1 MKKIII
7 YAILSMICNGVIY
20 AQHVQVSHP
29 RDTINYPDSNYFF
42 PRWVD
47 SIGMTHP
54 TDSCWNRRVDNGGVI
69 EMAVHQYTDTPLNII
84 GIAAAIWTSNEE
96 ELMVFLPPTYRW
108 TIAPFADSTF
118 DNWVEYLR
126 LYDAT
131 DTGLVLL
138 AEGGYNALDTARC
151 LRSYFNVN
159 LDNSHGGWDVYTGQD
174 TVKSTIVPIYEVFF
188 EKPIT
193 VTDSFYVASTNYH
206 CAFDEETQM
215 LAGWEAML
223 ECVLTRQG
231 WRDATGECLPQL
243 IHTQIRDGGGRT
255 GWWMDDSQF
264 CIWAI
269 MDTTPVMV
277 DTCKTVSNIAVEQDS
292 AGAYIA
298 WQGGDHNRKWQVAY
312 GRADEDPEGYAVFN
326 TTSESFSLLY
336 LIPGVEYAVRV
347 RGNCFD
353 DTTFS
358 DWSDTVRFVRQGTP
372 ADIDEALQ
380 PCTSVTPN
388 PASSRV
394 TVTSAFDI
402 SRITFYDMQGRAV
415 LSTEAQGLTA
425 TLNVQGLPAGSYVV
439 GITTSRGLSTRKLVI
454 ER

>member
-20 AQHVQVSHP
+20 AQYVQVSHP
-29 RDTINYPDSNYFF
+29 RDTINYPDTTYFF
-42 PRWVD
+42 NNWVD
-47 SIGMTHP
+47 SASMRHP
-54 TDSCWNRRVDNGGVI
+54 TYRCHKQRI
-69 EMAVHQYTDTPLNII
+69 ENPAVMEKAIQYHTDTPLNII
-84 GIAAAIWTSNEE
+84 GIAAAIWTGNEA

-206 CAFDEETQM
+206 CAFDEETQT

-223 ECVLTRQG
+223 EGVKGFGLDYESEPCMPQIIYGLDRYG
-231 WRDATGECLPQL
+231 NEYWGLGDA
-243 IHTQIRDGGGRT
+243 
-255 GWWMDDSQF
+255 QF

-277 DTCKTVSNIAVEQDS
+277 DTCKVVSNIAVEQDS

-358 DWSDTVRFVRQGTP
+358 DWSDTVRFVRQGMPT
-372 ADIDEALQ
+372 DIDEALQ